1 MVARKLE
8 KTVFPE
14 RGWNETEWL
23 LSVLCV
29 QAETQDHHVASMVFE
44 QKRGCTLFFTQ
55 PPHVG
60 NNKNTRTQK
69 ISLPR
74 LLRSEE
80 QPTTSKSRRELES
93 DLL

>member
-1 MVARKLE
+1 MKQNGYCQSCVSRQKL
-8 KTVFPE
+8 KTI
-14 RGWNETEWL
+14 TWL
-23 LSVLCV
+23 AWYLSRRED
-29 QAETQDHHVASMVFE
+29 AHF
-44 QKRGCTLFFTQ
+44 FFTQ